1 MSYPGGKGGL
11 QEDQGPTDDEI
22 RRAGYTPFKDR
33 VMPRNSSPQMS
44 TDETG
49 LGFKDR
55 VSVKPPFETTE
66 QRGLYKLATG
76 FSDAVQVAADSL
88 AFLAKF
94 GAFMGP
100 GEREQMAAL
109 QGKLNQACS
118 FES

>member
-33 VMPRNSSPQMS
+33 MP
-44 TDETG
+44 
-49 LGFKDR
+49 
-55 VSVKPPFETTE
+55 VSGRPDPRDGKTAAERGGPYPDTE
-66 QRGLYKLATG
+66 IRGLYKLAVG
-76 FSDAVQVAADSL
+76 FADAVQVAADSL

-109 QGKLNQACS
+109 QGKLNQACN

>member
-33 VMPRNSSPQMS
+33 V
-44 TDETG
+44 
-49 LGFKDR
+49 
-55 VSVKPPFETTE
+55 SVKPPFETTE

-76 FSDAVQVAADSL
+76 FADAVQVAADSL
-88 AFLAKF
+88 AFLVKF